1 MAAKTGSVLFARKGS
16 AAWITLNRP
25 KLRNALDAAT
35 MRELARMLREAERS
49 DARCV
54 VLTGAGENFC
64 GGGDVTADT
73 SDEGYYQYTATFADG
88 SDAIAALTKP
98 LIVRAKGRAT
108 AFGMALTC
116 MADIA
121 VATHD
126 TVFGT
131 PEITHGMFPMMAMG
145 PIAAEMGRKA
155 AWRLFYGG
163 ELVSGDDAMA
173 LGILTE
179 VAKDTADLD
188 VRVAK
193 WIERIEKADP
203 RPLAVG
209 RKLFN
214 DLLDAPRSE
223 VVRLGGKGVLRLLEL
238 RRGTAPP
245 LADYLKSDSLDD
257 SPDPKKKG

>member
-1 MAAKTGSVLFARKGS
+1 MAAEADSVLFDRRGG

-25 KLRNALDAAT
+25 KMRNALDAAT
-35 MRELARMLREAERS
+35 MRALAKTLRDAERS

-54 VLTGAGENFC
+54 VLTGAGGNFC
-64 GGGDVTADT
+64 AGGDVTADT

-98 LIVRAKGRAT
+98 LIVRAEGRAT

-163 ELVSGDDAMA
+163 ELISGDDAMA

-179 VAKDTADLD
+179 VAKDSADLD
-188 VRVAK
+188 ARIARWV
-193 WIERIEKADP
+193 ERIEKADP

-223 VVRLGGKGVLRLLEL
+223 EVRLGGKGVLRLLVL

-245 LADYLKSDSLDD
+245 LADYLKGDSQD
-257 SPDPKKKG
+257 SNKKG